1 MGYGLLA
8 DAIVALHVAYVV
20 YILFGQLAILT
31 GWGLQWQWIRNPWFR
46 LTHLL
51 AIVIVA
57 MEALGGVE
65 CPLTKWEVDLRGLAG
80 QEVSDATFIG
90 RFMHSILFYDVPLWI
105 LNTCYIA
112 FAFVVVGSFLLI
124 PPRFQKATH

>member
-8 DAIVALHVAYVV
+8 DAIVAVHVAYVV

-31 GWGLQWQWIRNPWFR
+31 GWVWGWQWIRNPWFR
-46 LTHLL
+46 LTHLV

-57 MEALGGVE
+57 LEAIGGIE
-65 CPLTKWEVDLRGLAG
+65 CPLTKWEADLRGLAG
-80 QEVSDATFIG
+80 QEVADATFIG
-90 RFMHSILFYDVPLWI
+90 RFTHAILFYDVPLWI

-112 FAFVVVGSFLLI
+112 LALVVVGTLLLI
-124 PPRFQKATH
+124 PPRFRKRC